1 MTVSLQ
7 REACTPAGPPACPST
22 PAPGGYAQ
30 CAHRVCTFFQPPVL
44 LARGSDLRV
53 CEKNLK
59 ADCTYVVCAPYIPS
73 RTARPSPMWS
83 PPEQGP
89 ELRGGS
95 HEKGAAPHRAA
106 PPHLYFGITRVF
118 YVAFGQLRF
127 YVWTRSVASFINP
140 TRCTYRKTLASAL
153 ARSYRVSV
161 ARKAGPNP
169 AISSV
174 FTGLASS
181 SGRFVGSDDVL
192 CYSACSTGCSPL
204 FRVFLAFRERFGF
217 AGGRHEPHVTG
228 EKIGKLPT

>member
-7 REACTPAGPPACPST
+7 RKACTPAGPPTCRPV
-22 PAPGGYAQ
+22 PAPAGPSLPARPRRPVHAGPW
-30 CAHRVCTFFQPPVL
+30 RVCTVRTPGMYSHPHGPSRKLAGQRPGREERPPE
-44 LARGSDLRV
+44 DL
-53 CEKNLK
+53 
-59 ADCTYVVCAPYIPS
+59 TYLVCALRITS

-89 ELRGGS
+89 ELRGAS

-169 AISSV
+169 AI
-174 FTGLASS
+174 
-181 SGRFVGSDDVL
+181 
-192 CYSACSTGCSPL
+192 
-204 FRVFLAFRERFGF
+204 
-217 AGGRHEPHVTG
+217 
-228 EKIGKLPT
+228 